1 MKSHKNYSL
10 EIILVFIFILIDI
23 SIVFAMQ
30 QKITYIKNRNNRI
43 ISRQN
48 DTIARDNQ
56 EPVSNEDTT
65 SDNQY
70 HSNDDTNYD
79 TNEPEIKTTQD
90 TAPKKKTKPKKKKKS
105 KSDINHIIT
114 EDMKRYYKNNRSF
127 NYYFVEEYILNRE
140 LSELDP
146 KDFFINNQEKFD
158 KLYLGNFHFGLKDY
172 EDLIKIQIVLNTVCS
187 KNKKGHKY
195 DCDFSN
201 DIWDE
206 FFAQFSWFKKR
217 TNKGPKNDEQLKKE
231 FGKNSFEYQLC
242 KTLTDYR
249 ETYFK

>member
-1 MKSHKNYSL
+1 MVVIMKSHKNYSL

-90 TAPKKKTKPKKKKKS
+90 TAKKKKAKKKKAKS
-105 KSDINHIIT
+105 KPPIIEKLETYYYQYGNSD
-114 EDMKRYYKNNRSF
+114 
-127 NYYFVEEYILNRE
+127 YFVKNYILN
-140 LSELDP
+140 LDFSELDP
-146 KDFFINNQEKFD
+146 KNIFRENKEEFRT
-158 KLYLGNFHFGLKDY
+158 LYLNQKYRVNDD
-172 EDLIKIQIVLNTVCS
+172 EDLEKLVKIQIVLNTVCS

-206 FFAQFSWFKKR
+206 FFAQFSWFKMR
-217 TNKGPKNDEQLKKE
+217 ANKAPKEDEQIKKE
-231 FGKNSFEYQLC
+231 FGKNSFEYQLY
-242 KTLTDYR
+242 KTLINYR
-249 ETYFK
+249 KKFK